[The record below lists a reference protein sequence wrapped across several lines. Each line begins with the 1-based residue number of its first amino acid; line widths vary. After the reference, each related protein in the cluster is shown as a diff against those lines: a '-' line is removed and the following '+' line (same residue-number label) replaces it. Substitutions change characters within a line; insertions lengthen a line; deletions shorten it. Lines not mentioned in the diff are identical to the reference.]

1 MAMMMRL
8 EDHLR
13 KKKLVDDSFN
23 QIVAEVKA
31 LARDPADPEEVSKL
45 LTERVV
51 FDLIHEFQRKS
62 KEGQQSNVS
71 ISNERERMEAQVVI
85 KKRKVVS
92 TETKYNYIDEKVDI
106 ARNYLEKIKK
116 RGFESRKRKHGDD
129 YGDEDEASKLIL
141 TKKKKQNKEK
151 ANKAESKGSS
161 LPSKPSTTPDA
172 PPIELKKMIESM
184 NGHHLQFVM
193 YKIIHPTDLNPHHD
207 RLSMP
212 KNQLSNKKFLGKELK
227 QKLKGGG
234 LLEVKV
240 IDPCLTEYELRMKR
254 WVFKN
259 NYSYVLNSGWSKIFT
274 DKTNNLKAKDMLQVW
289 TFRVSDPNLVD
300 QERICFALV
309 KHKDVKDPQEAI
321 GSSSSMSKKEEGKED
336 VNGGT
341 DRMETVGTSMS
352 KKEDVNGSI
361 ARGDEANESS
371 TAKNQ
376 SEFGARKHITIK
388 FRNITFAKIEAAVP
402 VV

>member
-13 KKKLVDDSFN
+13 KKKLVDESFN

-31 LARDPADPEEVSKL
+31 VATDPADPEEVSKL

-51 FDLIHEFQRKS
+51 FDLIHELQRKS
-62 KEGQQSNVS
+62 KEAQQSNVS
-71 ISNERERMEAQVVI
+71 ISNKRERTVPGKDQAQVVI
-85 KKRKVVS
+85 KKRKV
-92 TETKYNYIDEKVDI
+92 EE
-106 ARNYLEKIKK
+106 EH
-116 RGFESRKRKHGDD
+116 EDD
-129 YGDEDEASKLIL
+129 CDEDEARKLMM
-141 TKKKKQNKEK
+141 KKENKQNKEK
-151 ANKAESKGSS
+151 AKKAVSKGSA
-161 LPSKPSTTPDA
+161 LPSKPCTPPDA
-172 PPIELKKMIESM
+172 PPIELKNMIESM
-184 NGHHLQFVM
+184 QGHHLQFLM
-193 YKIIHPTDLNPHHD
+193 YKILHDTDLNLHHD

-227 QKLKGGG
+227 EKLKGGG

-254 WVFKN
+254 WVFKTS
-259 NYSYVLNSGWSKIFT
+259 YSYVLNSGWSKIFT
-274 DKTNNLKAKDMLQVW
+274 DKTNNFKAKDMLQVW

-321 GSSSSMSKKEEGKED
+321 GSSSSMSKIEEGKED

-341 DRMETVGTSMS
+341 DSMEAVGSSMS
-352 KKEDVNGSI
+352 KKED
-361 ARGDEANESS
+361 ESS
-371 TAKNQ
+371 MTEKQSVVGAK
-376 SEFGARKHITIK
+376 KHITIK

>member
-1 MAMMMRL
+1 MTMKIRL
-8 EDHLR
+8 EDLR
-13 KKKLVDDSFN
+13 KKKLGNESFN

-31 LARDPADPEEVSKL
+31 VARDPEEVSKL

-62 KEGQQSNVS
+62 KEAQQSNVS
-71 ISNERERMEAQVVI
+71 ISNERERVEAQVVI

-92 TETKYNYIDEKVDI
+92 TETNYNYIDEKVDI

-129 YGDEDEASKLIL
+129 YGDEDEASKLML

-151 ANKAESKGSS
+151 AKKAESKGSS

-274 DKTNNLKAKDMLQVW
+274 DKTINLKAKDMLQVW

-336 VNGGT
+336 FNDVNGGT
-341 DRMETVGTSMS
+341 DSMETVGTSMS
-352 KKEDVNGSI
+352 KKEDVNGSA
-361 ARGDEANESS
+361 ARNDEANESS
-371 TAKNQ
+371 MAKNQ

-388 FRNITFAKIEAAVP
+388 FRDVTFAKN
-402 VV
+402 

>member
-13 KKKLVDDSFN
+13 MKKLVDESFN

-31 LARDPADPEEVSKL
+31 VATDPADPEEVSKL

-51 FDLIHEFQRKS
+51 FDLIHELQRKS
-62 KEGQQSNVS
+62 KEAQQSNVS
-71 ISNERERMEAQVVI
+71 ISNKRERTVPGKDQAQVVI

-92 TETKYNYIDEKVDI
+92 TETNYNHIDEKAAA

-116 RGFESRKRKHGDD
+116 RGFESRKRKHEDD
-129 YGDEDEASKLIL
+129 CDEDEARKLMM
-141 TKKKKQNKEK
+141 KKENKQNKEK
-151 ANKAESKGSS
+151 AKKAVSKGSA
-161 LPSKPSTTPDA
+161 LPSKPCTPPDA
-172 PPIELKKMIESM
+172 PPIELKNMIESM
-184 NGHHLQFVM
+184 QGHHLQFLM
-193 YKIIHPTDLNPHHD
+193 YKILHDTDLNPHHD

-227 QKLKGGG
+227 EKLKGGG
-234 LLEVKV
+234 LLEVRV

-254 WVFKN
+254 WVFKTS
-259 NYSYVLNSGWSKIFT
+259 YSYVLNSGWSKIFT
-274 DKTNNLKAKDMLQVW
+274 DKTNNFKAKDMLQVW

-321 GSSSSMSKKEEGKED
+321 GSSSSMSKIEEGKED

-341 DRMETVGTSMS
+341 DSMEAVGSSMS
-352 KKEDVNGSI
+352 KKED
-361 ARGDEANESS
+361 EANESS
-371 TAKNQ
+371 MTEKQSVVGAK
-376 SEFGARKHITIK
+376 KHITIK

>member
-13 KKKLVDDSFN
+13 KKKLVDESFN

-31 LARDPADPEEVSKL
+31 VATDPADPEEVSKL

-51 FDLIHEFQRKS
+51 FDLIHELQRKS
-62 KEGQQSNVS
+62 KEAQQSNVS
-71 ISNERERMEAQVVI
+71 ISNKGERVVPGKDQAQVVI

-92 TETKYNYIDEKVDI
+92 TETNYNYIDEKAAA

-116 RGFESRKRKHGDD
+116 RGFESRKRKHEDD
-129 YGDEDEASKLIL
+129 CDEDEARKLMM
-141 TKKKKQNKEK
+141 KKENKQNKEK
-151 ANKAESKGSS
+151 AKKAVSKGSA
-161 LPSKPSTTPDA
+161 LPSKPCTPPDA
-172 PPIELKKMIESM
+172 PPIELKNMIESM
-184 NGHHLQFVM
+184 QGHHLQFLM
-193 YKIIHPTDLNPHHD
+193 YKILHDTDLNPHHD

-227 QKLKGGG
+227 EKLKGGG

-254 WVFKN
+254 WVFKTS
-259 NYSYVLNSGWSKIFT
+259 YSYVLNSGWSKIFT
-274 DKTNNLKAKDMLQVW
+274 DKTNNFKAKDMLQVW

-309 KHKDVKDPQEAI
+309 KHKDVKDPQEDI
-321 GSSSSMSKKEEGKED
+321 GSSSSMSKIEEGKED

-341 DRMETVGTSMS
+341 DSMEAVGSSMS
-352 KKEDVNGSI
+352 KKED
-361 ARGDEANESS
+361 EANESS
-371 TAKNQ
+371 MTEKQSVVGAK
-376 SEFGARKHITIK
+376 KHITIK